1 MSGAGRREVIAGL
14 LAGSVSS
21 STVAPARP
29 GEAIR
34 RLIDLQSQSAV
45 SVLDHIPQRLH
56 ADIRAERCAEDLA
69 PYINA
74 AIRAVLAL
82 PSGGTLFF
90 SRGAYPVSEIDA
102 TNRDPAEFAKAL
114 RILGDGRLATSIRP
128 ARGDAVLLNG
138 AGRNNM
144 TIQSIQFLSDSY
156 ASQTAIFLCRTAAS
170 PNCNGNR
177 FFDVLIT
184 GNYTVASVVSIAAE
198 STSWWSC
205 RFENSNADA
214 RHRCFI
220 TSDRPEAAPIRSSLP
235 VVAHASSNTDN
246 VMVDC
251 EFYAPYKSAALL
263 LFAGSAGYA
272 MQACTVLAGDA
283 DAARLITYKPIDN
296 VFSGPVNWTASHF
309 EVLGKNNIVHFLD
322 APLRPA
328 YFRSI
333 SSFGGNYVV
342 SSNTGLLSY
351 DLGGGRQPV
360 LMASTWTVPAIPWNL
375 RDISFDVFALL
386 DSTINFRLGQNVGS
400 VTITGYAS
408 DSHVTATERSI
419 ARIVDHP

>member
-1 MSGAGRREVIAGL
+1 MSGPGRREVIAGL

-21 STVAPARP
+21 SLAAPARQ
-29 GEAIR
+29 GEDAR
-34 RLIDLQSQSAV
+34 RLINLQSQSAV
-45 SVLDHIPQRLH
+45 SVLDHIPERLH
-56 ADIRAERCAEDLA
+56 ADIRDERCAEDLA

-90 SRGAYPVSEIDA
+90 PRGAYPVGEIDA
-102 TNRDPAEFAKAL
+102 TNRDPAQFAKAL

-128 ARGDAVLLNG
+128 ARDKAVLLNA

-144 TIQSIQFLSDSY
+144 TVQSIQFHS
-156 ASQTAIFLCRTAAS
+156 AAHVSQAAIFLCRTAAS

-177 FFDVLIT
+177 FFDVLVT
-184 GNYTVASVVSIAAE
+184 GNYAVAAVVSIAAE

-205 RFENSNADA
+205 RFENSNSDA
-214 RHRCFI
+214 RHRCFV
-220 TSDRPEAAPIRSSLP
+220 TSNRPEAAPIRSSLP
-235 VVAHASSNTDN
+235 VIAQASSNTDN

-251 EFYAPYKSAALL
+251 EFYAPYDAAAPL

-272 MQACTVLAGDA
+272 MQGCTVLAGDA
-283 DAARLITYKPIDN
+283 DAARLITYRPIDN
-296 VFSGPVNWTASHF
+296 VFSGPVNWNASHF
-309 EVLGKNNIVHFLD
+309 EVLGKDDIVHFLD
-322 APLRPA
+322 APPRPS

-333 SSFGGNYVV
+333 HSFGGNYVV
-342 SSNTGLLSY
+342 GSGTGLLSY
-351 DLGGGRQPV
+351 DHGNGRQPV

-375 RDISFDVFALL
+375 RDIRFDVFALSESAI
-386 DSTINFRLGQNVGS
+386 DFRLGENVGS
-400 VTITGYAS
+400 VTITGYAA
-408 DSHVTATERSI
+408 DSRVTATQRNI